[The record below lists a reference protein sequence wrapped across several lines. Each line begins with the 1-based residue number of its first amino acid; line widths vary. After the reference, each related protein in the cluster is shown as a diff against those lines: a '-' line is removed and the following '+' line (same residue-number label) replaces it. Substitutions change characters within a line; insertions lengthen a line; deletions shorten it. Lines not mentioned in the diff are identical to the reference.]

1 MFLSVS
7 LVLWADTSVGNIKC
21 FMVMSGVQPRRDLL
35 PYANKLFRGKIGQ
48 SMRNTLCKY
57 IEGVPDQ
64 YGNCVGDT
72 AIFSKWKRV

>member
-1 MFLSVS
+1 
-7 LVLWADTSVGNIKC
+7 
-21 FMVMSGVQPRRDLL
+21 MSGVQPQRDLL

-64 YGNCVGDT
+64 YGNCEGDI
-72 AIFSKWKRV
+72 AIFSKWKRVLEVFEL